1 MAINYLKPLLAQL
14 ANTWVHQAPELS
26 DVRLVLRPML
36 DLLKVAS
43 TRRCHLMWPIWGD
56 SVLRIRLCWLPLL
69 LPVPLVTRPLLIL
82 SVSIRL
88 YRHLLPRL
96 FLARIITCWQLLEHM
111 IIIDVLALISFNLV
125 FKLNIV
131 IPVDL
136 LDLIYLRLWSTQI
149 HRFLDAI
156 MFKVLNF
163 ILL

>member
-1 MAINYLKPLLAQL
+1 M
-14 ANTWVHQAPELS
+14 
-26 DVRLVLRPML
+26 
-36 DLLKVAS
+36 
-43 TRRCHLMWPIWGD
+43 
-56 SVLRIRLCWLPLL
+56 L